1 MGLCAIVKSRMKEL
15 WQKVIRSKFFWLSL
29 IIVVQSVVYFLAGSA
44 KAYFHMDEVYSYGLA
59 NYERVQ
65 LYETEDFYNTWHD
78 GRWYDDYLTVGGE
91 ERGDLR
97 PVYINQKND
106 VHPPLFYLLLRLG
119 MELTPEHFSK
129 WTGIILNMII
139 AAGCTVLLFLIIEKL
154 LQNES
159 NSKIKSLLLTLV
171 VAVSLATI
179 STVVYIRMYEL
190 LTFWILLTTY
200 LHLRLLD
207 AKIIGTKLLV
217 AIGATAF
224 LGVLTQYYYIF
235 FMLAMFIYCSIVLR
249 KAGRLAEWRS
259 YFLSLVAAG
268 IASLMIW
275 PFTVVHMFFSNRGLG
290 VLYYLIQPL
299 VLLDNLWKYISVVN
313 RYVFHGLFA
322 VAILAILFL
331 GGKALVKG
339 KQLRL
344 SDTIKRTVGLVMAP
358 TLFYLL
364 VVATV
369 SPFTELRYI
378 APVCGLTLI
387 LVIYIVYRLFGLFWR
402 SKTCNIVMGVVLAVM
417 SVVMP
422 IAGKIEPDVVYRERS
437 GIMDKIAK
445 LHDVPALYV
454 FKTGNDWVF
463 LNDILLFRQIDKSYI
478 AKDLEG
484 NEEQMDR
491 QIQAILKDIDLSD
504 GLLVFIN
511 DGQDNIKVMKA
522 VEHAT
527 GLDDVEH
534 LDRIV
539 TSDAYYLKR
548 RAQD

>member
-1 MGLCAIVKSRMKEL
+1 MKEL

-29 IIVVQSVVYFLAGSA
+29 IIVVQSVVYFLAGST

-78 GRWYDDYLTVGGE
+78 GKWYDDYLTVGSE

-129 WTGIILNMII
+129 WTGIILNMVI

-171 VAVSLATI
+171 VALSLATT
-179 STVVYIRMYEL
+179 STVIYIRMYEL

-207 AKIIGTKLLV
+207 AKVIDAKLLV
-217 AIGATAF
+217 AIGVTAF

-235 FMLAMFIYCSIVLR
+235 FILAIFVYCSIVLR
-249 KAGRLAEWRS
+249 KTGRLAEWRS
-259 YFLSLVAAG
+259 YFLSLIAAG
-268 IASLMIW
+268 IVSLIIW

-344 SDTIKRTVGLVMAP
+344 SDTTKRAVGLTMTP

-387 LVIYIVYRLFGLFWR
+387 LVIYIVYRLFRLFWR

-417 SVVMP
+417 CVVMP

-484 NEEQMDR
+484 NEEQMDQ

-511 DGQDNIKVMKA
+511 DEQDNIKVMKA

-527 GLDDVEH
+527 GLDDAEH
-534 LDRIV
+534 LDRVV